1 MTGPLPFSLE
11 TKGSAQLIKEIDVM
25 RKIKTLT
32 FIILLLA
39 AVGCNN
45 AKEAAEIIEGIE
57 RKPIPRSKL
66 AVNAFF
72 NDSRFGSI
80 PSQMSDVTQNLGLR
94 RIRVLARWDNGSQSS
109 PGATPSFGLLES
121 ILSNAPSNAEILVVA
136 TGVPSWMSNSA
147 NWVNGNPRVTY
158 VERWLKPLL
167 RKVRQYGVVKAVQV
181 WNEPNSGLFSENN
194 VMQVRTSPEN
204 YTELM
209 ALSKNAFDS
218 EAGSIQLV
226 MGATTAINQNFPETL
241 NYNRALRDA
250 GVDSL
255 IDVWAIH
262 YYGQQFEN
270 VIQDGGVRDFLQG
283 ISKPIWMTESGV
295 QGSDKQLKYGEETWP
310 YLLEKIPSID
320 RIYIYQYT
328 EGTEASSSYGL
339 RNLNGVSDLYN
350 WLAEG

>member
-1 MTGPLPFSLE
+1 MTGPLPFNLE
-11 TKGSAQLIKEIDVM
+11 TNGSAQLIKEIDIM
-25 RKIKTLT
+25 RKIKALT
-32 FIILLLA
+32 FIILLL
-39 AVGCNN
+39 VSSGCNN
-45 AKEAAEIIEGIE
+45 AKEAAEIIDGIQ

-80 PSQMSDVTQNLGLR
+80 QAQMGDVTQNLSLR
-94 RIRVLARWDNGSQSS
+94 RIRVLARWDTGSHPS
-109 PGATPSFGLLES
+109 PGSSPSFGLLES
-121 ILSNAPSNAEILVVA
+121 ILSSAPSNAEILVVA

-147 NWVNGNPRVTY
+147 NWINGNPRTTY

-181 WNEPNSGLFSENN
+181 WNEPNSGLFPENN
-194 VMQVRTSPEN
+194 VLQVRTSPEN
-204 YTELM
+204 YAELM

-218 EAGSIQLV
+218 EAGSIQFV
-226 MGATTAINQNFPETL
+226 MGATTAINQNFPDTL

-250 GVDSL
+250 GVNSL
-255 IDVWAIH
+255 VDIWAIH

-283 ISKPIWMTESGV
+283 ISKPIWMTESGI

-310 YLLEKIPSID
+310 YLLEKMPNID

-328 EGTEASSSYGL
+328 ESTEASSSYGL